1 LARRFFEFWATHED
15 QFPIWTRI
23 CSRIAPN
30 MACSTDVERYFKI
43 TKRVCADQRDHMSPY
58 MINIL
63 STLYMWLVEEKEHRD
78 GKADKRE
85 ELNSRF
91 ITLSRDLQMV
101 VPLNSDIDT
110 DVSDDDVSDSDKE

>member
-1 LARRFFEFWATHED
+1 
-15 QFPIWTRI
+15 
-23 CSRIAPN
+23 
-30 MACSTDVERYFKI
+30 M
-43 TKRVCADQRDHMSPY
+43 CADQRDHMSPY